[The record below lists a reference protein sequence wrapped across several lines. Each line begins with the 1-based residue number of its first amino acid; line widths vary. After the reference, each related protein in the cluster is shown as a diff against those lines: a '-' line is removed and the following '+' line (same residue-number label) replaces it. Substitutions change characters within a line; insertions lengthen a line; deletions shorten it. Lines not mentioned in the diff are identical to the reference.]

1 MALNMVSMD
10 YTLQL
15 KFNIGEDD
23 DGKVITRTRTLNRIR
38 PDAAD
43 EDLYEMAL
51 ALADLQQYDVADIIR
66 NAPVFYEEA

>member
-1 MALNMVSMD
+1 MALNIVSMD

-15 KFNIGEDD
+15 KFNIGEDG

-38 PDAAD
+38 PEASD

-51 ALADLQQYDVADIIR
+51 ALANLQQYDLADIIR
-66 NAPVFYEEA
+66 NAPVVYEDI

>member
-38 PDAAD
+38 PDADD

>member
-15 KFNIGEDD
+15 KFNIGEDG

-38 PDAAD
+38 PEASD

-51 ALADLQQYDVADIIR
+51 ALANLQQYDLADIIR
-66 NAPVFYEEA
+66 NAPVVYEDI